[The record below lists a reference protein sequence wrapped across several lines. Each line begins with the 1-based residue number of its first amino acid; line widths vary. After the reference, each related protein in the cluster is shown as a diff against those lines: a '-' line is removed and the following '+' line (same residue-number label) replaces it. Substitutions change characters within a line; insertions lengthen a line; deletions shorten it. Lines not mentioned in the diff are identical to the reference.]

1 MSIIIAN
8 RTDGTGSRLISL
20 MNAMYL
26 AKILNKQVKFTWK
39 NYIPF
44 TKILIL
50 IILEKLK
57 MIMLVF

>member
-26 AKILNKQVKFTWK
+26 AKILNKQVNLHGKIIF
-39 NYIPF
+39 PLL
-44 TKILIL
+44 KILIL

>member
-44 TKILIL
+44 TKDSDTNN
-50 IILEKLK
+50 
-57 MIMLVF
+57 F